1 VDESPSIAE
10 AVSRGLDNNYE
21 TGCTALEWFS
31 RRIKNQRISNRKVMH
46 YFAPDYPLSNLTL
59 KSRDPKL
66 GWLAEVLS

>member
-10 AVSRGLDNNYE
+10 AVSRGLDKNYE

-31 RRIKNQRISNRKVMH
+31 RRTKNQRIRNRKVMH

-59 KSRDPKL
+59 KPRDL
-66 GWLAEVLS
+66 GWLAEVLR